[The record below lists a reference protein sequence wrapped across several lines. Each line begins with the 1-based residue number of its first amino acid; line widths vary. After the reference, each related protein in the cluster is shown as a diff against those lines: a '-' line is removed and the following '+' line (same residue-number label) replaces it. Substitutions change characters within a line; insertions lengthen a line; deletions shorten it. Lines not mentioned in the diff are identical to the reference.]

1 MAAIG
6 FFTAVEPETG
16 ELVCITVSGIHPPY
30 TLSFPLP

>member
-6 FFTAVEPETG
+6 FFTAAELETG

-30 TLSFPLP
+30 TLSLPLP